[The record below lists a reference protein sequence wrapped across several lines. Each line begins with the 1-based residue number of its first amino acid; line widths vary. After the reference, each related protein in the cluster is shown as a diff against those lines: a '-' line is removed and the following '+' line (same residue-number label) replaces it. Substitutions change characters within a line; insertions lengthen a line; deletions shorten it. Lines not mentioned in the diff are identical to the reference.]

1 MKSFPLGH
9 RRGNQYNWPWQ
20 QDRSRVADK
29 VEWSG
34 VPDEKDS
41 AEMTPPRK
49 ITKFYNKI
57 LTVQKYDKRVVEIN
71 KIKK

>member
-1 MKSFPLGH
+1 
-9 RRGNQYNWPWQ
+9 
-20 QDRSRVADK
+20 VADK